1 MRAAIEPQVKNR
13 VFVAACS
20 RDEKKARKMQLP
32 FSVAD
37 IIHSP
42 VETFNDMLTK
52 YKLSEAQL
60 QLMKDIR
67 RRGKN
72 KVSLVRESS
81 SMTADTEAS

>member
-1 MRAAIEPQVKNR
+1 
-13 VFVAACS
+13 
-20 RDEKKARKMQLP
+20 MQLP

-72 KVSLVRESS
+72 KVSLVHES
-81 SMTADTEAS
+81 